1 MVQFRLNG
9 FCLSFSIRNLFPALF
24 SEGQT
29 SNNITYAS
37 LHHKYSRT
45 SVPLIPFMASRPPAL
60 NYLNG
65 VFMVIEGCTNLNTV
79 QYSLGNYDLVLKC
92 TYYMHICMYADMLVL
107 CMSGM
112 SLKTGIRLH
121 HQFQVFG
128 SLQKL
133 SIHA

>member
-9 FCLSFSIRNLFPALF
+9 FCLNFSIRNLFPALF

-79 QYSLGNYDLVLKC
+79 QYSLLRLSSKVHLLHAYMYVCRYTCFMHVRDVPKNRYTITSSVLGLWVSTKIIYSC
-92 TYYMHICMYADMLVL
+92 V
-107 CMSGM
+107 
-112 SLKTGIRLH
+112 
-121 HQFQVFG
+121 
-128 SLQKL
+128 
-133 SIHA
+133 